1 MNQKELL
8 LDTVDAILKHN
19 EDGEDM
25 VDLLLTT
32 ATLLNELRSGRFK
45 NSSYTKTL
53 IFERL
58 TVRLDF
64 AKEIRNA

>member
-45 NSSYTKTL
+45 NATYTKTL
-53 IFERL
+53 KFERL
-58 TVRLDF
+58 SIKLDF
-64 AKEIRNA
+64 AKG

>member
-1 MNQKELL
+1 MNQKEML

-45 NSSYTKTL
+45 NASYSKTL
-53 IFERL
+53 KFERL
-58 TVRLDF
+58 SVKLDF
-64 AKEIRNA
+64 TKV